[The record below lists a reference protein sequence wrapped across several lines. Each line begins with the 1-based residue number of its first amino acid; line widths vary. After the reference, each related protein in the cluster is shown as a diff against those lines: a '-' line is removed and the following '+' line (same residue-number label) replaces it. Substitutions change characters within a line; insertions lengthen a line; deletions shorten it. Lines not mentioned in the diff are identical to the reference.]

1 MAVYT
6 SITKEEL
13 KIFLSDFDVGALR
26 SFDGISSGVT
36 NTNYLVT
43 TSLNKYILTVFEH
56 LSIDELPFFINLMTY
71 LSGHNIDCPNP
82 ISNNQKKSINLL
94 KGKPALLVSFLNGS
108 EAEEINELHCFSVGK
123 ALAKMHNITKS
134 FSEKRKNDRGIEWIE
149 GMYAG
154 MKSKLTSIEKNMIE
168 LEIDFLNHHNVGDL
182 PKSKIHGD
190 LFRDNVLFLNDRRPS
205 FIDFYYA
212 CDEVLVF
219 DIAIAVNDWCIESD
233 GAIDKNRLKQF
244 IKGYETER
252 NLDKE
257 ERVYMPIALRWA
269 ALRFYISR
277 LEHIHSNPS
286 AEILAIK
293 NPDQF
298 KNILIDRQVTEYRF

>member
-13 KIFLSDFDVGALR
+13 KAFLSDFDVGTLQ

-43 TSLNKYILTVFEH
+43 TSLNKYIFTVFEH
-56 LSIDELPFFINLMTY
+56 HSMGELPFFINLMTF

-82 ISNNQKKSINLL
+82 ILDKQKNAINLL

-108 EAEEINELHCFSVGK
+108 EVEKISEIHCFAVGK
-123 ALAKMHNITKS
+123 SLARMHSITKT
-134 FSEKRKNDRGIEWIE
+134 FSEKRKNDRGLEWIKE
-149 GMYAG
+149 KFTE
-154 MKSKLTSIEKNMIE
+154 MKSKLTSLEKNMIE
-168 LEIDFLNHHNVGDL
+168 LEIDFLSHHDVDDL
-182 PKSKIHGD
+182 PKSTIHGD
-190 LFRDNVLFLNDRRPS
+190 LFRDNVLFLNEKRPS

-212 CDEVLVF
+212 CEEVLVF
-219 DIAIAVNDWCIESD
+219 DIAIALNDWCIDAD
-233 GAIDKNRLKQF
+233 GAIDKNKLKEF
-244 IKGYETER
+244 IGGYETER
-252 NLDKE
+252 PLTKE
-257 ERVYMPIALRWA
+257 ERVYMPLALRWA

-286 AEILAIK
+286 AKILAAK
-293 NPDQF
+293 NPNQF
-298 KNILIDRQVTEYRF
+298 KNILIDRQVTEYSF

>member
-13 KIFLSDFDVGALR
+13 KAFLSDFDIGVLQ

-43 TSLNKYILTVFEH
+43 TNLNKYILTVFEH
-56 LSIDELPFFINLMTY
+56 HSMNELPFFINLMTF
-71 LSGHNIDCPNP
+71 LSGHDIDCPKP
-82 ISNNQKKSINLL
+82 ILNNQKKSINLL
-94 KGKPALLVSFLNGS
+94 KDKPALLVSFLDGS
-108 EAEEINELHCFSVGK
+108 EIKEINEFHCFGVGK
-123 ALAKMHNITKS
+123 ALAKMHKITKS
-134 FSEKRKNDRGIEWIE
+134 FSEKRKNDRGLEWIE
-149 GMYAG
+149 EKYTGL
-154 MKSKLTSIEKNMIE
+154 KSKLTSIEKNMIE
-168 LEIDFLNHHNVGDL
+168 LEIDFLKHHNLSDL

-219 DIAIAVNDWCIESD
+219 DIAIAVNDWCIDVD
-233 GAIDKNRLKQF
+233 GAINKNKLKQF
-244 IKGYETER
+244 IEGYETER

-257 ERVYMPIALRWA
+257 EKVYMPIALRWA

>member
-13 KIFLSDFDVGALR
+13 KAFLSDFDVGALQ

-56 LSIDELPFFINLMTY
+56 HSMDELPFFINLMTF

-82 ISNNQKKSINLL
+82 ILNNKKKSINLL
-94 KGKPALLVSFLNGS
+94 KSKPALLVSFLNGS
-108 EAEEINELHCFSVGK
+108 EVKEINELHCFAVGK

-134 FSEKRKNDRGIEWIE
+134 FSEKRKNDRGLGWIE
-149 GMYAG
+149 EKYFAI
-154 MKSKLTSIEKNMIE
+154 KSKLTSIEKNMVE
-168 LEIDFLNHHNVGDL
+168 LEIDFLNHHHVGDL
-182 PKSKIHGD
+182 PKSTIHGD
-190 LFRDNVLFLNDRRPS
+190 LFRDNVLFLDERSPS

-219 DIAIAVNDWCIESD
+219 DIAIAMNDWCIDED
-233 GAIDKNRLKQF
+233 GAIEKNKSTQF
-244 IKGYETER
+244 IEGYETER
-252 NLDKE
+252 ALDKE
-257 ERVYMPIALRWA
+257 EKVYMPIALRWA

-277 LEHIHSNPS
+277 LEHIHSSPS

>member
-13 KIFLSDFDVGALR
+13 KAFLSDFDVGTLQ

-43 TSLNKYILTVFEH
+43 TSLNKYIFTVFEH
-56 LSIDELPFFINLMTY
+56 HSMGELPFFINLMTF

-82 ISNNQKKSINLL
+82 ILDKQKNAINLL

-108 EAEEINELHCFSVGK
+108 EVEKISEIHCFAVGK
-123 ALAKMHNITKS
+123 SLARMHSITKT
-134 FSEKRKNDRGIEWIE
+134 FSKKRKNDRGLEWIKE
-149 GMYAG
+149 KFAG
-154 MKSKLTSIEKNMIE
+154 MKSKLTSLEKNMIE
-168 LEIDFLNHHNVGDL
+168 LEIDFLSHHDVGDL
-182 PKSKIHGD
+182 PKSTIHGD
-190 LFRDNVLFLNDRRPS
+190 LFRDNVLFLNEKRPS

-212 CDEVLVF
+212 CEEVLVF
-219 DIAIAVNDWCIESD
+219 DIAIALNDWCIDAD
-233 GAIDKNRLKQF
+233 GAIDKNKLKEF
-244 IKGYETER
+244 IGGYETER
-252 NLDKE
+252 PLTKE
-257 ERVYMPIALRWA
+257 ERVYMPLALRWA

-286 AEILAIK
+286 AKILAAK
-293 NPDQF
+293 NPNQF
-298 KNILIDRQVTEYRF
+298 KNILIDRQVTEYSF

>member
-13 KIFLSDFDVGALR
+13 KAFLSDFDVGTLQ

-43 TSLNKYILTVFEH
+43 TSLNKYIFTVFEH
-56 LSIDELPFFINLMTY
+56 HSMGELPFFINLMTF

-82 ISNNQKKSINLL
+82 ILDKQKNAINLL

-108 EAEEINELHCFSVGK
+108 EVEKISEIHCFAVGK
-123 ALAKMHNITKS
+123 SLARMHSITKT
-134 FSEKRKNDRGIEWIE
+134 FSEKRKNDRGLEWIKE
-149 GMYAG
+149 KFAE
-154 MKSKLTSIEKNMIE
+154 MKSKLTSLEKNMIE
-168 LEIDFLNHHNVGDL
+168 LEIDFLSHHDVGDL
-182 PKSKIHGD
+182 PKSTIHGD
-190 LFRDNVLFLNDRRPS
+190 LFRDNVLFLNEKRPS

-212 CDEVLVF
+212 CEEVLVF
-219 DIAIAVNDWCIESD
+219 DIAIALNDWCIDAD
-233 GAIDKNRLKQF
+233 GAIDKNKLKEF
-244 IKGYETER
+244 IGGYETER
-252 NLDKE
+252 PLTKE
-257 ERVYMPIALRWA
+257 ERVYMPVALRWA

-286 AEILAIK
+286 AEILAAK
-293 NPDQF
+293 NPNQF
-298 KNILIDRQVTEYRF
+298 KNILIDRQVTEYSF

>member
-13 KIFLSDFDVGALR
+13 KTFLSDFDVGALK

-43 TSLNKYILTVFEH
+43 TSLNKYILTIFEH
-56 LSIDELPFFINLMTY
+56 HSMDELPFFINLMTF

-82 ISNNQKKSINLL
+82 ISNNKKKSINLL

-108 EAEEINELHCFSVGK
+108 EVEEINELHCFVVGK

-149 GMYAG
+149 DKYVG

-168 LEIDFLNHHNVGDL
+168 LEIDFLSHHNVSDL
-182 PKSKIHGD
+182 SKSKIHGD

-219 DIAIAVNDWCIESD
+219 DIAIAVNDWCIDVD
-233 GAIDKNRLKQF
+233 GAINKNKLKQF
-244 IKGYETER
+244 IEGYETER